1 MFWGLAAYLLWG
13 VFPAFFPLLKPA
25 APVEILAHRFI
36 WTLVFMAIV
45 VVAVGASK
53 SMRQIPGAQWLKVT
67 AAALLISF
75 NWGLYIYAVNNN
87 QVADAA
93 LGYFI
98 NPLVTVVLAVVV
110 LRESLRPLQLLSVA
124 IATVAVIILTVA
136 LGQPPIIALGLAL
149 SFGLYG
155 LVKKQVKLTPIQSLT
170 AETLVLAPVGLIYIL
185 YLQSQGES
193 TFVQNGPSHA
203 LLLMTAGVVT
213 AVPLLLFSK
222 AAQVMSLTS
231 LGMIQ
236 YITPVMQML
245 WAVFVNLETIPAA
258 RWVGFCIIWV
268 AVLIFLTDMVR
279 HRPPRARRVRL
290 PQRGTKAT
298 RGA

>member
-1 MFWGLAAYLLWG
+1 MIWGLAAYLMWG
-13 VFPAFFPLLKPA
+13 VFPAYFPLLKPA

-36 WTLVFMAIV
+36 WTLVFMTIV
-45 VVAVGASK
+45 VIAVGAVK
-53 SMRQIPGAQWLKVT
+53 SMRQIPAAQWLKV
-67 AAALLISF
+67 AAAAVLISF

-124 IATVAVIILTVA
+124 IAAVAVIILTVA
-136 LGQPPIIALGLAL
+136 LGQPPIVALGLAL

-170 AETLVLAPVGLIYIL
+170 AETLVLAPLGVAYLL
-185 YLQSQGES
+185 YLQTQGQN
-193 TFVQNGPSHA
+193 TFVQHGPSHV
-203 LLLMTAGVVT
+203 LLLITAGIVT

-222 AAQVMSLTS
+222 AAQEMSLTS

-245 WAVFVNLETIPAA
+245 WAVFVNHETIPAA
-258 RWVGFCIIWV
+258 RWIGFCIIWV
-268 AVLIFLTDMVR
+268 AVIIFLFDMAK
-279 HRPPRARRVRL
+279 HRPPRLRRTQL
-290 PQRGTKAT
+290 PRKG
-298 RGA
+298 

>member
-1 MFWGLAAYLLWG
+1 MLWGLGAYLLWG

-45 VVAVGASK
+45 VIAVGALK
-53 SMRQIPGAQWLKVT
+53 SMRQITASQWLTVAT
-67 AAALLISF
+67 AAVLISF
-75 NWGLYIYAVNNN
+75 NWGLYIYAVNNDH
-87 QVADAA
+87 VADAA

-98 NPLVTVVLAVVV
+98 NPLVTVVLGVVV
-110 LRESLRPLQLLSVA
+110 LRESLRRLQLLSVA
-124 IATVAVIILTVA
+124 IATVAVVILTVA

-155 LVKKQVKLTPIQSLT
+155 LVKKKVKLTPIQSLT
-170 AETLVLAPVGLIYIL
+170 AETLVLAPVGFA
-185 YLQSQGES
+185 YLVFLQNQGQN
-193 TFVQNGPSHA
+193 TFVQYGPGHA
-203 LLLMTAGVVT
+203 LLLVTAGVVT

-222 AAQVMSLTS
+222 AAQVLSLTS

-245 WAVFVNLETIPAA
+245 WAVFVTHETIPAA

-268 AVLIFLTDMVR
+268 AVFIFIVDMVR
-279 HRPPRARRVRL
+279 NRPPRVRRVRL
-290 PQRGTKAT
+290 PQRTDPK
-298 RGA
+298 R